1 MDSVRERRKMTNEEY
16 RKELTRYWDS
26 IRDKGG
32 SMMGECICDGIKC
45 DDCILC
51 KLCTASI
58 SFAFSNAFEAIELVE
73 QWSKEH
79 PIKTNGQVAKELLEE
94 KFGIKFIDFCS
105 CKMID
110 CDQGNGEYENCD
122 DCIYRHFWE
131 QEYKER

>member
-1 MDSVRERRKMTNEEY
+1 MTNEEY
-16 RKELTRYWDS
+16 KKELTRYWDS
-26 IRDKGG
+26 IRDAKLRIGDATG
-32 SMMGECICDGIKC
+32 CVGVKC
-45 DDCILC
+45 DDCI
-51 KLCTASI
+51 
-58 SFAFSNAFEAIELVE
+58 FEGVCETFTTNVSLACAKEAVELVE

-131 QEYKER
+131 QEYKEVR